1 MISLFLIRL
10 TFLNREFFSMKMN
23 KREELENKLSEET
36 DGTKF
41 SRLKDKLIKNFGES
55 EREAVIRTF
64 MHYAREGKLK
74 HWRGFLMTDII
85 SLVKEGEDAYAAF
98 FKWAL
103 TDPELAYWAVNG
115 FLKTAGREAYPL
127 LVSMATDDAVQLV
140 VRANA
145 IKCLSVH
152 SEQKFD
158 SGLPG
163 DPGYWKPEQLPVQA
177 LLTWQEEGHPQGAG
191 YATPATHPALQQPAT
206 PLEMLA
212 AKLEKKLTKLRSQHY
227 DKANPSNLLVIA
239 NENDLVRITEKW
251 TLPEVYALFLRNFSP
266 LDVMIDGDN
275 IEQGLYLYGAQELME
290 RQFGYSL
297 NPVTNQ
303 VIHDWPPHLLV
314 IADDGGDPYCLD
326 LSMISDGD
334 APILYSRHG
343 MGRWEFEKV
352 TGSFMDFL
360 KMLTSV

>member
-1 MISLFLIRL
+1 
-10 TFLNREFFSMKMN
+10 MKMN

-36 DGTKF
+36 DGIKL

-55 EREAVIRTF
+55 EREAVIHAF

-85 SLVKEGEDAYAAF
+85 SLVQEDEEAYAIF

-103 TDPELAYWAVNG
+103 TIPELAYWAVNG

-127 LVSMATDDAVQLV
+127 LVTMATDEAVELT

-158 SGLPG
+158 SGLPT
-163 DPGYWKPEQLPVQA
+163 DPGYWKREQLPVQA
-177 LLTWQEEGHPQGAG
+177 LLQWQEEGYPFGVG

-206 PLEMLA
+206 PLETLA
-212 AKLEKKLTKLRSQHY
+212 AKLEKKLAKLRRQHY
-227 DKANPSNLLVIA
+227 DKANPGNLLVVA

-251 TLPEVYALFLRNFSP
+251 MLPETYALFLKNFSP
-266 LDVMIDGDN
+266 LHVVIDGGN
-275 IEQGLYLYGAQELME
+275 VEQGLHLYGAQELIE
-290 RQFGYSL
+290 RQFGYAL

-303 VIHDWPPHLLV
+303 VIPDWPSHLLV

-326 LSMISDGD
+326 LSVISDGD

-352 TGSFMDFL
+352 AGGFLDFL
-360 KMLTSV
+360 KMLTGV